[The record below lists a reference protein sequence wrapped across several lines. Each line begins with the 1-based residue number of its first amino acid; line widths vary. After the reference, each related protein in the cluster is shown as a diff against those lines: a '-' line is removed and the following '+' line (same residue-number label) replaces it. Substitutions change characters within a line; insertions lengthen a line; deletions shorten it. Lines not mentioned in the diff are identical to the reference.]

1 MAKIAN
7 LEFVALDIKGT
18 NYLSWKLDAEMYLN
32 EKGLEDTIKEENN
45 ASKQHRA
52 KVIIFLRHHIHDD
65 LKNEYL
71 TVKDPLV
78 LWNNISE
85 RYDHLKL
92 VVLPKAQYNWTNLR
106 FQDYKSVSDYNSAM
120 FKITSELLL
129 CGKNI
134 TDFDMMER
142 TLSTFQASN
151 VLL

>member
-1 MAKIAN
+1 MPKA
-7 LEFVALDIKGT
+7 
-18 NYLSWKLDAEMYLN
+18 
-32 EKGLEDTIKEENN
+32 
-45 ASKQHRA
+45 
-52 KVIIFLRHHIHDD
+52 IIFLRHHIHDD

-92 VVLPKAQYNWTNLR
+92 VVLPKAPYNWTNLR

-129 CGKNI
+129 CGENI

-142 TLSTFQASN
+142 TLSTFHASN
-151 VLL
+151 VLLQ